1 MLAAIK
7 AYDLLK
13 AYRSITIEGGIAK
26 IHLNKPVDLLSIE
39 TEQVLM
45 QIKATHEQLEKGIY
59 NPITKI
65 EFIIPQVIYKNL
77 TANNTKELP
86 NSMWG
91 NIRKR
96 LITLY
101 GESIDISWFSK
112 LDSTEDSSTKEINL
126 TAPSEFFKDWIQR
139 HYEQAIEQI
148 AATMGI
154 KIRGLSL

>member
-1 MLAAIK
+1 MLTPTK

-13 AYRSITIEGGIAK
+13 AYRSITIEGGVAK
-26 IHLNKPVDLLSIE
+26 IHLNKPVDLLPIE
-39 TEQVLM
+39 MEQVLM

-59 NPITKI
+59 NPIRKI
-65 EFIIPQVIYKNL
+65 EFIMPQVIYKNL
-77 TANNTKELP
+77 IANSTKELP
-86 NSMWG
+86 NSMWC

-101 GESIDISWFSK
+101 GEAVDISWFSK

-139 HYEQAIEQI
+139 NYEHAIEQT

-154 KIRGLSL
+154 KIRGLS